1 MSQRTDPLLAAS
13 DAPSSRGR
21 RYARGAIATAI
32 VGAAV
37 AGAVAPACSN
47 PVVDAQIEALGG
59 EQDGVPQGPFHRP
72 GQPCV
77 LCHSPYYGAPEFAVG
92 GTVFADQK
100 GESFKTVDNVEV
112 VLTDSIGETR
122 TLTTNCIGN
131 FYVRKQD
138 WDPQFPLAAEIR
150 YPVYDPNTGEA
161 MLDSEG
167 QVVRKVKAMGSYI
180 SRDGSCAHCHTLYGH
195 GPTKSPTGDILY
207 YGSAGWIYCNASGD
221 KDTPP
226 DTNFFPEVSATC
238 GGKPPNDGSQTTSS
252 STGMP

>member
-1 MSQRTDPLLAAS
+1 MSSQVRTRSSARSTFGRTAIALALAA
-13 DAPSSRGR
+13 
-21 RYARGAIATAI
+21 
-32 VGAAV
+32 AAV
-37 AGAVAPACSN
+37 AGFAAPACSN
-47 PVVDAQIEALGG
+47 PVADAQIEALGG
-59 EQDGVPQGPFHRP
+59 EQQGVPEGPFHRP

-100 GESFKTVDNVEV
+100 GSSFKTVEDVQV

-131 FYVRKQD
+131 FYIRKDD

-150 YPVYDPNTGEA
+150 YPVYDEATGQPK
-161 MLDSEG
+161 LDSQG

-195 GPTKSPTGDILY
+195 GATTDAAGTPLY
-207 YGSAGWIYCNASGD
+207 YDSAGWIYCNASGD
-221 KDTPP
+221 DTTAA
-226 DTNFFPEVSATC
+226 DTNFFPEIAATC
-238 GGKPPNDGSQTTSS
+238 GGKPPNDGSGTTSS
-252 STGMP
+252 TTGGTP